1 MNYVKPS
8 VTELGTAHA
17 VIEFTGKLTVGID
30 PRPPRNTDPAY
41 DLDE

>member
-1 MNYVKPS
+1 MNYVKPN

-17 VIEFTGKLTVGID
+17 VIEFTGKSTGGLD
-30 PRPPRNTDPAY
+30 PIPPRNTDPAY

>member
-8 VTELGTAHA
+8 VAELGTAHA
-17 VIEFTGKLTVGID
+17 VIEFTGKLTVGIEA
-30 PRPPRNTDPAY
+30 RPPRNADPAY